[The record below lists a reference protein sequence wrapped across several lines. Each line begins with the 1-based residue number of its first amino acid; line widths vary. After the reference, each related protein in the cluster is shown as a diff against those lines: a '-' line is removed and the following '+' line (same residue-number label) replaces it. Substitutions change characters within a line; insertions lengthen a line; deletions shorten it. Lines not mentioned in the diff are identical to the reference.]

1 MALAAALSGF
11 RCQRNLLLLSRNLAG
26 TVTRGLTRMVDA
38 KLDAVETVRIDEGRF
53 KYILIKVYGKEQA
66 DGTEPSK
73 LIVRGFQRSP
83 YHSDIYD
90 EVSGSLQPL
99 GLDSECLG
107 GGKIEHRPDLKHIR
121 IFSYSQGF
129 GKADHHEA
137 KKLLLTK
144 YPNYKIEVS
153 ESDEY

>member
-1 MALAAALSGF
+1 MALITVL
-11 RCQRNLLLLSRNLAG
+11 RCQRNLLLLSRNFQGIAH
-26 TVTRGLTRMVDA
+26 RGLAKMVDA
-38 KLDAVETVRIDEGRF
+38 KLNAVETVEIDEGRF
-53 KYILIKVYGKEQA
+53 KYILIKVYGKEKA

-73 LIVRGFQRSP
+73 LIVRGYQRSP

-90 EVSGSLQPL
+90 EVSAKLQPL
-99 GLDSECLG
+99 GLDTECLG
-107 GGKIEHRPDLKHIR
+107 GGKIEHRPGHIR

-129 GKADHHEA
+129 GKADHQEA

-144 YPNYKIEVS
+144 YPNYQIEVS